1 MGQYLPS
8 AQGSWCMNGLVC
20 SIWASNWLDHE
31 PLLNN
36 NKNTHPSVSFML
48 QLLCE
53 LWSVLCEI
61 SNLFITGSASPR
73 ALGEELANDFR
84 QSKGFHFRFLRHLLS
99 IFGLLQ
105 DMHSIPPLP
114 PRNAHS
120 ARRNTGFLSALAWL
134 YRDTSCNPPHLSE
147 NHIHRIKKLCTKVII
162 KNIYTTKLYKIII
175 MWNIFI

>member
-53 LWSVLCEI
+53 LWSVLCDI
-61 SNLFITGSASPR
+61 FNLFITEFLTMSR
-73 ALGEELANDFR
+73 VKICYLH
-84 QSKGFHFRFLRHLLS
+84 QS
-99 IFGLLQ
+99 I
-105 DMHSIPPLP
+105 
-114 PRNAHS
+114 
-120 ARRNTGFLSALAWL
+120 FLSAQSLLRAIRSSL
-134 YRDTSCNPPHLSE
+134 LCGPTFITHSLCA
-147 NHIHRIKKLCTKVII
+147 HRMHKTMGGWDPNVTDCHFSWAVASSFYSTCLLGIPFFNL
-162 KNIYTTKLYKIII
+162 IY
-175 MWNIFI
+175 W